1 MRWSVGCEVPLWSV
15 ECGVGRAQ
23 CEVWRKCSLGVVALR
38 PGRAQIMFL
47 DTNTATASKKNAH
60 ARAWLAHGAR
70 KFYRWER
77 SYNITLRQL
86 PPRLVRVLLVHQWI
100 QCEVH
105 QLKTVNFWSMVMWW
119 WWIVGARLVGKW
131 VTNGSKRCVKWVIPS
146 YTCIILYQCCLK
158 RGRLIDNT
166 KQNLEYLIS
175 LIYIYTY
182 F

>member
-1 MRWSVGCEVPLWSV
+1 MRWDEMK
-15 ECGVGRAQ
+15 CGVWSASLKCGVRGVKSPVRSVKKVFAWRRCIAPGPRADH
-23 CEVWRKCSLGVVALR
+23 VLGQQH
-38 PGRAQIMFL
+38 GNSFE
-47 DTNTATASKKNAH
+47 KNAH
-60 ARAWLAHGAR
+60 TRAWLAHSAR

-131 VTNGSKRCVKWVIPS
+131 VINGSKRCVKWVTPS
-146 YTCIILYQCCLK
+146 YTCIIPMLFE
-158 RGRLIDNT
+158 T
-166 KQNLEYLIS
+166 WS
-175 LIYIYTY
+175 THW
-182 F
+182 

>member
-1 MRWSVGCEVPLWSV
+1 MRWSVGCEVQVWSV
-15 ECGVGRAQ
+15 ECGVWRAQ

-47 DTNTATASKKNAH
+47 DNNTATASKKNAH
-60 ARAWLAHGAR
+60 TRAWLAHRAR

-131 VTNGSKRCVKWVIPS
+131 VINGSKRCVKWVIPS
-146 YTCIILYQCCLK
+146 YTCIIPMLFE
-158 RGRLIDNT
+158 T
-166 KQNLEYLIS
+166 WS
-175 LIYIYTY
+175 THW
-182 F
+182 